1 MWAAALLGFTLGLRH
16 ASDPDHV
23 VAISAILTRHRRA
36 WMAAAVGAVW
46 GLGHSVTIVA
56 VGAAIVLL
64 QLTVPE
70 RVALAL
76 ELGVGVMLV
85 ALGVRNL
92 RDTRESR
99 DHGHAHDGPDCAAA
113 GRAADD
119 GDPGS
124 SLRRGPTP
132 LRGLA
137 RAFGVGLVHG
147 LAGSAAIALIA
158 LAAMPTPMAAIAYL
172 AVFSLGTV
180 GGMLAI
186 SLGLGF
192 PLAFAARRP
201 QLRRWIVAGSG
212 ALSLAF
218 GVWLVYEIGFVQGL
232 LTRS

>member
-1 MWAAALLGFTLGLRH
+1 MIAPALLGFVLGLRH
-16 ASDPDHV
+16 ASDPDHI
-23 VAISAILTRHRRA
+23 VAVSTIVARHERP
-36 WMAAAVGAVW
+36 WLSAAVGAVW

-64 QLTVPE
+64 QLAVPA
-70 RVALAL
+70 RVGLAL
-76 ELGVGVMLV
+76 ELAVGLVLV

-92 RDTRESR
+92 RDAGERR
-99 DHGHAHDGPDCAAA
+99 GRRHGHGHAVAGGAA
-113 GRAADD
+113 GSSPARALPA
-119 GDPGS
+119 
-124 SLRRGPTP
+124 
-132 LRGLA
+132 LA
-137 RAFGVGLVHG
+137 RSFGVGLVHG
-147 LAGSAAIALIA
+147 LAGSAAVALLA
-158 LAAMPTPMAAIAYL
+158 LAAMPTPAAAIAYL

-180 GGMLAI
+180 GGMVAI

-201 QLRRWIVAGSG
+201 ELRRWIVAGSG

>member
-1 MWAAALLGFTLGLRH
+1 MWAPALLGFALGLRH

-23 VAISAILTRHRRA
+23 IAVSAIVARHRRA
-36 WMAAAVGAVW
+36 WMSAAVGAAW

-56 VGAAIVLL
+56 VGALIVLL
-64 QLTVPE
+64 QLAVPE
-70 RVALAL
+70 RVGLAL
-76 ELGVGVMLV
+76 ELAVGIVLV
-85 ALGVRNL
+85 ALGARNL
-92 RDTRESR
+92 RDAGELREKG
-99 DHGHAHDGPDCAAA
+99 HGHDHAHLD
-113 GRAADD
+113 ADD
-119 GDPGS
+119 AAHARG
-124 SLRRGPTP
+124 LRSPRTWA
-132 LRGLA
+132 GLA

-158 LAAMPTPMAAIAYL
+158 LAAMPTPAAAIAYL

-180 GGMLAI
+180 GGMVAI

-218 GVWLVYEIGFVQGL
+218 GVWLVYDIGFVQGL
-232 LTRS
+232 LALS

>member
-1 MWAAALLGFTLGLRH
+1 MFAPALLGFVLGLRH

-23 VAISAILTRHRRA
+23 VAVSTIVARHRTA
-36 WMAAAVGAVW
+36 WMSAAVGAAW

-56 VGAAIVLL
+56 VGAVIVML
-64 QLTVPE
+64 QLAVPE

-76 ELGVGVMLV
+76 ELAVGVMLV

-92 RDTRESR
+92 RDASEQRAAGR
-99 DHGHAHDGPDCAAA
+99 GHGHAHRGADGAA
-113 GRAADD
+113 GASGRGAPRAW
-119 GDPGS
+119 
-124 SLRRGPTP
+124 T
-132 LRGLA
+132 GLA
-137 RAFGVGLVHG
+137 RSFGVGLVHG

-158 LAAMPTPMAAIAYL
+158 LAAMPTPAAAIAYL

-180 GGMLAI
+180 GGMVAI

-192 PLAFAARRP
+192 PLAFATRRP

-232 LTRS
+232 LTLS